1 MHRDARHVGD
11 VIIITPHADRIDG
24 DGAGELQDEL
34 LGAVARGH
42 GRILLDLGGVAFID
56 SMGLAAILTALRA
69 MGDGGD
75 LRLCAP
81 RPEVRSIIELAR
93 LHRVVP
99 VFDTVAAALAD
110 FGLADPRYPS

>member
-11 VIIITPHADRIDG
+11 VIIITPHIDRLDG
-24 DGAGELQDEL
+24 DGSGELQDEL

-42 GRILLDLGGVAFID
+42 TRILLDLGGVAFID
-56 SMGLAAILTALRA
+56 SMGLAAILTALKQ

-81 RPEVRSIIELAR
+81 RPEVRSVIELAR

-99 VFDTVAAALAD
+99 VYDTLADALAAIGARHPFD
-110 FGLADPRYPS
+110 A